1 MKKYS
6 IYIVFLVIGV
16 LLGWLLFGHSNTTE
30 KHEHSS
36 EEKEVENQMW
46 TCSMH
51 PSVMKTEPGDC
62 PICGMDL
69 IPTTM
74 SVSEEEENPNQFQL
88 TKNAMALA
96 AIETT
101 VVGNGETGNKDIL
114 LSGLISENKDKTSTQ
129 SAHFDGRVEK
139 LYVTSLG
146 QVVKK
151 GQPVAEVYAPELITA
166 QQELIIAAKT
176 KNMQPALYNAV
187 RNKFKNWYIHEHQLD
202 EIEKTG
208 KVKTNM
214 LIYAHVAGIVTDIW
228 VDLGAHIMMGKPI
241 FKVADLSTVWA
252 NFDVYENQ
260 LDMFKVGQEIEV
272 VIPSNQQK
280 IMKGKVS
287 FIDPVLNEQT
297 RTVSLRV
304 VLDNKNQT
312 LKPGMFVEGKIENK
326 TKVSNQV
333 QIPKTSVLWTG
344 KRSIVYVKVNK
355 EQPVFEL
362 REITLGNKIG
372 NNYIVL
378 QGLNQGEEIVTQ
390 GTFTVDAAAQLQG
403 KKSMMNTDKSKSSDK
418 QGMHMNH

>member
-6 IYIVFLVIGV
+6 IYIVILVIGV

-30 KHEHSS
+30 KHEHGS
-36 EEKEVENQMW
+36 EEKEMENQMW

-51 PSVMKTEPGDC
+51 PNIMKTEPGDC

-74 SVSEEEENPNQFQL
+74 SKEEVNPNQFQL

-101 VVGNGETGNKDIL
+101 VVENSESGNQDIV
-114 LSGLISENKDKTSTQ
+114 LSGLISENQDKTSTQ

-176 KNMQPALYNAV
+176 KNTQPALYNAV

-214 LIYAHVAGIVTDIW
+214 LIYAHVAGTVTDIL

-241 FKVADLSTVWA
+241 LKVADLSTVWA

-260 LDMFKVGQEIEV
+260 LSLFKVGQEIEV

-280 IMKGKVS
+280 TMKGKVS

-304 VLDNKNQT
+304 VLNNKNKT
-312 LKPGMFVEGKIENK
+312 LKPGMFAEGKIKNK
-326 TKVSNQV
+326 TEVSNQI
-333 QIPKTSVLWTG
+333 QIPETSVLWTG
-344 KRSIVYVKVNK
+344 KRSVVYVKVNK
-355 EQPVFEL
+355 EQPTFEL
-362 REITLGNKIG
+362 REVTLGNKIG

-378 QGLNQGEEIVTQ
+378 YGLKNGEEIVTQ

-403 KKSMMNTDKSKSSDK
+403 KKSMMNTDKSKSSDM